1 LTETPYSVTA
11 FAPASVS
18 NVASGFDIM
27 GFALE
32 SLGDTVTVRLS
43 ATPGVRIV
51 GVTGF
56 SEGISLDVSRNTAGP
71 PAAELCRRH
80 GARCGI
86 EMEIHKGLAPGSGL
100 GSSAASAAAAAVACN
115 ALLGIGL
122 SNSDLLEYALRGE
135 ELASGARHADNVAP
149 ALLGGFVLVRGY
161 DPLDVVQLPVRASIW
176 CAIVRPHLNIS
187 TRASRL
193 RLPAAVPLAD
203 VVRQTGNTA
212 GLVAGLL
219 TGDYD
224 LIGRSLHDVIAEP
237 VRAGTIDGFFEM
249 KHAALEAGALG
260 CSISGSGPALFAL
273 SREEASACEI
283 ARAMGAVL
291 DRRKEPHE
299 THVSRINAQG
309 ARLIQ

>member
-1 LTETPYSVTA
+1 VTA

-18 NVASGFDIM
+18 NIASGFDIM

-56 SEGISLDVSRNTAGP
+56 SEGISLDVGRNTAGP
-71 PAAELCRRH
+71 PAVELCRRH
-80 GARCGI
+80 GGRCGI
-86 EMEIHKGLAPGSGL
+86 EMGIHKGLAPGGGL
-100 GSSAASAAAAAVACN
+100 GSSAASAVAAAVACN
-115 ALLGIGL
+115 ALLELGL
-122 SNSDLLEYALRGE
+122 PNEDLLECALRGE

-161 DPLDVVQLPVRASIW
+161 DPLDVVQLPVPETLW

-193 RLPAAVPLAD
+193 RLPAMVPLAD
-203 VVRQTGNTA
+203 VVRQTGNAA
-212 GLVAGLL
+212 GLVAGLI
-219 TGDYD
+219 TGNHE

-237 VRAGTIDGFFEM
+237 VRAGTIEGFFEM
-249 KHAALEAGALG
+249 KNAALEAGALG

-273 SREEASACEI
+273 SREEAPAREI

-291 DRRKEPHE
+291 GRRGKSHE
-299 THVSRINAQG
+299 SHVSRINAQG
-309 ARLIQ
+309 ARLVK